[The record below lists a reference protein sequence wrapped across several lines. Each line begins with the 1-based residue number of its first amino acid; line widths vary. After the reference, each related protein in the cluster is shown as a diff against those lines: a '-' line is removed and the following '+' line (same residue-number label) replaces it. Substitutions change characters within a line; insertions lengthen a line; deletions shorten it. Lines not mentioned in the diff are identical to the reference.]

1 MLLQKERV
9 LYKVEIFT
17 RKKKTTSYSDP
28 INLEKKSSL
37 YINLVFRKNSLVEF
51 QFNIGLNPLK
61 KMCTRKQI
69 KQLCQTYS
77 KETGTDFTS
86 YYDAKFLEWLE
97 NSNPTEDNKKQKNYT
112 FIETSKFVKAIM
124 EAYMT
129 SMNEVSQKLDNH
141 MSKESY
147 TKQEVVDIV
156 FEAFNSAKTIGEG
169 QIKNLK

>member
-1 MLLQKERV
+1 MKD
-9 LYKVEIFT
+9 T
-17 RKKKTTSYSDP
+17 
-28 INLEKKSSL
+28 
-37 YINLVFRKNSLVEF
+37 
-51 QFNIGLNPLK
+51 
-61 KMCTRKQI
+61 CTQKQI
-69 KQLCQTYS
+69 KKLCQTYS
-77 KETGTDFTS
+77 KETGTDFTC
-86 YYDAKFLEWLE
+86 YYDKKFLEWLE
-97 NSNPTEDNKKQKNYT
+97 NSNPTEDNKKQKIYT

-129 SMNEVSQKLDNH
+129 SMNEVSQKLDNN

>member
-1 MLLQKERV
+1 MKD
-9 LYKVEIFT
+9 T
-17 RKKKTTSYSDP
+17 
-28 INLEKKSSL
+28 
-37 YINLVFRKNSLVEF
+37 
-51 QFNIGLNPLK
+51 
-61 KMCTRKQI
+61 CTQKQI
-69 KQLCQTYS
+69 KKLCRTYS

-86 YYDAKFLEWLE
+86 YYDSKFLEWLE
-97 NSNPTEDNKKQKNYT
+97 DSNPAEDSKKQKVYT

-169 QIKNLK
+169 QIKKLK

>member
-1 MLLQKERV
+1 MSN
-9 LYKVEIFT
+9 T
-17 RKKKTTSYSDP
+17 
-28 INLEKKSSL
+28 
-37 YINLVFRKNSLVEF
+37 
-51 QFNIGLNPLK
+51 
-61 KMCTRKQI
+61 CTQKQI
-69 KQLCQTYS
+69 KKLCQTYS

-86 YYDAKFLEWLE
+86 YYDTKFLEWLE
-97 NSNPTEDNKKQKNYT
+97 NSNPDKDGKKQKDYT

-141 MSKESY
+141 MSKGSY

-169 QIKNLK
+169 QIKKLK